1 MDRVRRNTLLQAS
14 DEELSSCCR
23 LEFCR
28 GSGNGGQKR
37 NKTSSAAR
45 VVLLEDENFSAEDCT
60 ERSQHV
66 NRAHALRKL
75 RRRIAFEVRSLPAE
89 LPPRIECAVTHEEYP
104 LNLACLLDVLEEN
117 DYDHKAAAAACL
129 VTSSAF
135 VKLLRRDE
143 ELCAKV
149 NAARELRGLYKLKTN

>member
-1 MDRVRRNTLLQAS
+1 MPFLPVTPEQLNGQQPDFIIVTGDAYVDHPSFGTAIISRV
-14 DEELSSCCR
+14 
-23 LEFCR
+23 
-28 GSGNGGQKR
+28 
-37 NKTSSAAR
+37 
-45 VVLLEDENFSAEDCT
+45 LEDENFSAEDCT

-143 ELCAKV
+143 ELWAKV